1 MEKLVLVVPS
11 PSLYLDWTHWKM
23 IGGVVDCREG
33 TYFQFQ
39 AWLNLF
45 FVDFSDLS
53 EATPQSSCIIDIARS
68 RYILR
73 TVFWWSSKSWCLFKL
88 FISVEYIFYGLTS
101 FSSCVVCKFFVV
113 YCVSTWELPDYLLLL
128 TGQAAPREH
137 PESSISL
144 GFLPLWAGQ
153 LTGGRKPRTFC

>member
-1 MEKLVLVVPS
+1 MTACHFHLFFQKSLS
-11 PSLYLDWTHWKM
+11 PNPGNEFKYLPVISRCENGVRFLFTITSGNWTHWKM
-23 IGGVVDCREG
+23 SGGVDDCREG

-113 YCVSTWELPDYLLLL
+113 YCVSTWEL
-128 TGQAAPREH
+128 
-137 PESSISL
+137 
-144 GFLPLWAGQ
+144 FV
-153 LTGGRKPRTFC
+153 